1 MPASPSANTVT
12 RKRAAGSLIPEND
25 PQHTISDWL
34 SSDIQGF
41 QKQLLNWFAQE
52 KRLLPWR
59 TQTSLY
65 RTVVSEFMLQQT
77 RVDTVIRYFEE
88 WMIRFPD
95 FQTLAKASEEEVLK
109 AWEGLGYYRRARNLH
124 ALARHL
130 APLEEIP
137 TEESFWLSL
146 PGIGPYS
153 AAAIRSI
160 ALGQPAACVDGN
172 IVRILTRLTTN
183 ETVFR
188 DSSTAARQLA
198 TQADALL
205 SHQSPGAFNEAM
217 MELGAT
223 VCVPRKPLC
232 LVCPVKTFC
241 KSHTL
246 PHLSEI
252 PRFRKAVFVEKQAKR
267 LFLHHPQKGV
277 LLSSPVANSK
287 RLQSFLEIPHL
298 PAHLDSH
305 PKLRKLFTG
314 KRGISQER
322 WTEEILTLPITPE
335 LVQWSET
342 ETGLQWISLPQLEMI
357 LLSGPHR
364 KWLNE
369 LLTEQ
374 HLFT

>member
-1 MPASPSANTVT
+1 MVIPQFRTALLSWFT
-12 RKRAAGSLIPEND
+12 R
-25 PQHTISDWL
+25 
-34 SSDIQGF
+34 
-41 QKQLLNWFAQE
+41 E

-59 TQTSLY
+59 THTSLY

-95 FQTLAKASEEEVLK
+95 FQALSQASEAEVLK

-124 ALARHL
+124 ALAKQL
-130 APLEEIP
+130 APLDSIP
-137 TEESFWLSL
+137 TDESFWLSL

-172 IVRILTRLTTN
+172 IVRILTRLTAN
-183 ETVFR
+183 ENVFR

-198 TQADALL
+198 PQADTLL
-205 SHQSPGAFNEAM
+205 CHQSPGAFNEAM

-223 VCVPRKPLC
+223 VCMPRKPLC
-232 LVCPVKTFC
+232 LVCPVNMFC
-241 KSHTL
+241 KGQSLSHI
-246 PHLSEI
+246 SEI
-252 PRFRKAVFVEKQAKR
+252 PRFQKAVFTDKQAKR
-267 LFLHHPQKGV
+267 LFLLHPQKGV
-277 LLSSPVANSK
+277 LLSKGSPNGK

-298 PAHLDSH
+298 PEPLQAS
-305 PKLRKLFTG
+305 PELRKLFTG

-322 WTEEILTLPITPE
+322 WTEEIFTLP
-335 LVQWSET
+335 LAADLLQWSEA
-342 ETGLQWISLPQLEMI
+342 EPQLQWVSLPKLQEI